1 MSVSNL
7 DRKTKDKIYQILFE
21 YRVLT
26 QAAQLNIARGHT
38 SYDGLECYQS
48 TLDAKVANDIFEA
61 IKELKLKTIEDWY
74 YDLIGYRSADFCV
87 GDSGIPK
94 YPKSWSKN
102 EN

>member
-1 MSVSNL
+1 MNLGNL

-61 IKELKLKTIEDWY
+61 MKELRLEITKDWY
-74 YDLIGYRSADFCV
+74 YTLIDNTEEAMDLMRKTIAER
-87 GDSGIPK
+87 
-94 YPKSWSKN
+94 KSN
-102 EN
+102 A

>member
-1 MSVSNL
+1 MNLGNL
-7 DRKTKDKIYQILFE
+7 DKKTKDKIYQTLYQ

-48 TLDAKVANDIFEA
+48 TLDAKAANDIFEA

-74 YDLIGYRSADFCV
+74 YDLID
-87 GDSGIPK
+87 DTEETMDLMKQIITEQNK
-94 YPKSWSKN
+94 LEEK
-102 EN
+102 